1 MNNEFTYEEFGY
13 NIALRSDT
21 ITSHLSK
28 VEKLIF
34 DCDGVLVNDKES
46 YRQTIIH
53 SVDFYF
59 LNLLGLEGKEKE
71 LVNQDDIQKLK
82 DTGAFNNDWKITHA
96 FISYYLGIITLQL
109 KDPKKFQKILFELD
123 GKLPLE
129 LDNFLKKIKSYGET
143 YLQKK
148 VDIQYL
154 LKIKNDPKLGIV
166 NFTNIFH
173 QNPELSV
180 LKGIDLLLSIGKE
193 QLEIIRRLCPYDIE
207 KSDLLRRLFDEI
219 YLGSDL
225 FYKFSN
231 RKPKFNFPEGLIQ
244 KETTIP
250 SLETLAKLKEIFG
263 PMGIYSERPRKEG
276 LYILKKL
283 GLMEYFDRETL
294 IFNDG
299 IKAWSQSNS
308 IQFAG
313 KPNARAFVSLLEKI
327 ITENHIVAY
336 IGDTISDALMIKNA
350 KELGKK
356 NLIFIGT
363 LSSSASKIEL
373 NKRYMKLGAEAI
385 VKDVNS
391 IVTIFDKIG
400 QYEN

>member
-1 MNNEFTYEEFGY
+1 MNNEFPYEEFGY
-13 NIALRSDT
+13 NIALRSDK

-28 VEKLIF
+28 VKKLIF

-46 YRQTIIH
+46 YRQTIIYT
-53 SVDFYF
+53 VNFYF
-59 LNLLGLEGKEKE
+59 SHLLGLEGKEKE
-71 LVNQDDIQKLK
+71 LVDQEDIQKLK
-82 DTGAFNNDWKITHA
+82 DTGAFNNDWKLTHA
-96 FISYYLGIITLQL
+96 FIAYFLGIIALQL
-109 KDPKKFQKILFELD
+109 KDSKEFQKILFELD
-123 GKLPLE
+123 GTLPLE
-129 LDNFLKKIKSYGET
+129 LDDFISKIKSYGET
-143 YLQKK
+143 FLQKQ

-154 LKIKNDPKLGIV
+154 LKTKNDPKFGIV

-180 LKGIDLLLSIGKE
+180 LEGVDLLFNIGE
-193 QLEIIRRLCPYDIE
+193 DQIEIIRRLCPYDIE

-225 FYKFSN
+225 FHKFSN
-231 RKPKFNFPEGLIQ
+231 RKPKFNFPDGLIQ
-244 KETTIP
+244 KETAIP
-250 SLETLAKLKEIFG
+250 SLETLAKLKGVFG

-283 GLMEYFDRETL
+283 GLMEYFDREML

-313 KPNARAFVSLLEKI
+313 KPDARAFVSLFEKI
-327 ITENHIVAY
+327 ISENSIMAY
-336 IGDTISDALMIKNA
+336 IGDTVSDALMIKNA

-363 LSSSASKIEL
+363 LSSSASKSEL
-373 NKRYMKLGAEAI
+373 NERYMKLGAEAI

-391 IVTIFDKIG
+391 IVTVFDKIG
-400 QYEN
+400 QNEN

>member
-1 MNNEFTYEEFGY
+1 
-13 NIALRSDT
+13 
-21 ITSHLSK
+21 
-28 VEKLIF
+28 
-34 DCDGVLVNDKES
+34 
-46 YRQTIIH
+46 
-53 SVDFYF
+53 
-59 LNLLGLEGKEKE
+59 
-71 LVNQDDIQKLK
+71 
-82 DTGAFNNDWKITHA
+82 
-96 FISYYLGIITLQL
+96 
-109 KDPKKFQKILFELD
+109 
-123 GKLPLE
+123 
-129 LDNFLKKIKSYGET
+129 
-143 YLQKK
+143 
-148 VDIQYL
+148 
-154 LKIKNDPKLGIV
+154 
-166 NFTNIFH
+166 
-173 QNPELSV
+173 
-180 LKGIDLLLSIGKE
+180 LKGIDLLFNIGKE

-207 KSDLLRRLFDEI
+207 KSDLLRRLFNEI

-231 RKPKFNFPEGLIQ
+231 RKPKFNFPDGLIQ

-276 LYILKKL
+276 LYILKKF

-299 IKAWSQSNS
+299 IKDWSQSNS

-313 KPNARAFVSLLEKI
+313 KPDARAFVSLLEKI

>member
-1 MNNEFTYEEFGY
+1 LETNTCF
-13 NIALRSDT
+13 
-21 ITSHLSK
+21 H
-28 VEKLIF
+28 
-34 DCDGVLVNDKES
+34 
-46 YRQTIIH
+46 
-53 SVDFYF
+53 
-59 LNLLGLEGKEKE
+59 NLLSWDNYVTTKGKKEFQNILLE
-71 LVNQDDIQKLK
+71 I
-82 DTGAFNNDWKITHA
+82 
-96 FISYYLGIITLQL
+96 
-109 KDPKKFQKILFELD
+109 D
-123 GKLPLE
+123 GKFPLE
-129 LDNFLKKIKSYGET
+129 LDNFLKKIRSYGET
-143 YLQKK
+143 FLRKD

-154 LKIKNDPKLGIV
+154 LKSKHDPKFGIV

-173 QNPELSV
+173 QNPESSI
-180 LKGIDLLLSIGKE
+180 LKGIELLFNIGKD
-193 QLEIIRRLCPYDIE
+193 QIEIIRRLCPYDIE

-225 FYKFSN
+225 FHKFSN
-231 RKPKFNFPEGLIQ
+231 RKPRFNFPDGLIQ

-250 SLETLAKLKEIFG
+250 SLETLAKLKEFFG

-283 GLMEYFDRETL
+283 GLMKYFDREML

-313 KPNARAFVSLLEKI
+313 KPDARAFIGLLEKI
-327 ITENHIVAY
+327 ISENHVVAY
-336 IGDTISDALMIKNA
+336 VGDTISDVLMIKNA

-363 LSSSASKIEL
+363 LSSSASKSEL

-400 QYEN
+400 QNEN

>member
-1 MNNEFTYEEFGY
+1 MNNEFSYEKFGY
-13 NIALRSDT
+13 DIALRSDS

-34 DCDGVLVNDKES
+34 DCDGVLVNDKQS

-53 SVDFYF
+53 CVDFYF

-71 LVNQDDIQKLK
+71 LVNQEDIQNLK
-82 DTGAFNNDWKITHA
+82 DTGAFNNDWKLTYALIV
-96 FISYYLGIITLQL
+96 YYLGIIAVQL
-109 KDPKKFQKILFELD
+109 KDTKKFQKILVELD
-123 GKLPLE
+123 GKLPLVF
-129 LDNFLKKIKSYGET
+129 DNFLKKIKSYGET
-143 YLQKK
+143 YLRKE

-154 LKIKNDPKLGIV
+154 LKKRNDPKFGIV

-180 LKGIDLLLSIGKE
+180 LKGLDLLFNIGKE
-193 QLEIIRRLCPYDIE
+193 QLEIIKRLCPYDIE

-231 RKPKFNFPEGLIQ
+231 RKPKFNFLDGLIQ
-244 KETTIP
+244 NETIIP
-250 SLETLAKLKEIFG
+250 SLKTLAKLREIFG
-263 PMGIYSERPRKEG
+263 PMGIYSERPRNEG
-276 LYILKKL
+276 LYILNKL
-283 GLMEYFDRETL
+283 GLMEHFDREML
-294 IFNDG
+294 IFNDE
-299 IKAWSQSNS
+299 IEAWSQSNS

-313 KPNARAFVSLLEKI
+313 KPDSRAFLGLLEKI
-327 ITENHIVAY
+327 ISENQYVAY

-350 KELGKK
+350 KEFGKK

-400 QYEN
+400 QYKN

>member
-1 MNNEFTYEEFGY
+1 MSNELPYEEFGF
-13 NIALRSDT
+13 NIALRSDRK
-21 ITSHLSK
+21 TSHLSK
-28 VEKLIF
+28 VKKLIF

-53 SVDFYF
+53 SVNFYF
-59 LNLLGLEGKEKE
+59 LHLLRLEGKTKE
-71 LVNQDDIQKLK
+71 LVDQEDIQKLK
-82 DTGAFNNDWKITHA
+82 DTGAFNNDWKLTYA
-96 FISYYLGIITLQL
+96 FISYFLGIIALQL
-109 KDPKKFQKILFELD
+109 KNKKEFQKILFGLD

-129 LDNFLKKIKSYGET
+129 LDNFLKKIRNYGET
-143 YLQKK
+143 YLRKEI
-148 VDIQYL
+148 DIQYL
-154 LKIKNDPKLGIV
+154 LKIKNDPKFGIV
-166 NFTNIFH
+166 NFTNIFY

-180 LKGIDLLLSIGKE
+180 LKGVDLLFNIGKD
-193 QLEIIRRLCPYDIE
+193 QIEIIRRLCPYDIE

-225 FYKFSN
+225 FQKFSN
-231 RKPKFNFPEGLIQ
+231 IKPKFNFPDGLIQ

-250 SLETLAKLKEIFG
+250 SLETLAKLKEIFS

-294 IFNDG
+294 IFNDE

-308 IQFAG
+308 IQFTG
-313 KPNARAFVSLLEKI
+313 KPDARAFVSLFKKI
-327 ITENHIVAY
+327 ISENHTVAY

-350 KELGKK
+350 KALGKQ

-363 LSSSASKIEL
+363 LSSSASKSEL
-373 NKRYMKLGAEAI
+373 NERYMKLGAEAI

-400 QYEN
+400 QNEN